1 MERSPRRRKGRFEN
15 AVEIRRDH
23 RAYASEPGQ
32 PCDRQMRGIWVVA
45 VEMPEH
51 FKIPVMQKLCEHLR
65 LIFRRQFFLLV
76 SRENH
81 VCGPGCQGFAHGGSG

>member
-1 MERSPRRRKGRFEN
+1 
-15 AVEIRRDH
+15 
-23 RAYASEPGQ
+23 
-32 PCDRQMRGIWVVA
+32 MRGIWAIA
-45 VEMPEH
+45 VEMPEN

-81 VCGPGCQGFAHGGSG
+81 VCGLGCQGFAHGGSG